1 MRRVPS
7 FALLLVSLLML
18 GACAG
23 TMRWEKPGADQ
34 AMAQN
39 DSAECRQAAQREA
52 FRYYSPPFPYWYG
65 WPYGRGPSYM
75 AYRMSWESD
84 RFSTENRLQAFCMR
98 SRGYELVRV
107 EQAKAK
113 E

>member
-1 MRRVPS
+1 MRRVLS
-7 FALLLVSLLML
+7 FGLLLTL

-34 AMAQN
+34 ATAAHDIQ
-39 DSAECRQAAQREA
+39 ECRVAAQREA

-65 WPYGRGPSYM
+65 GPAYRYGRPSYM

-84 RFSTENRLQAFCMR
+84 RFITENRLASFCMR

-107 EQAKAK
+107 DEQKG
-113 E
+113 